1 MKSLIPSNL
10 ITAED
15 RSFLHNWDKTISSTL
30 DVITKQAVE
39 KKIVRHEKSC
49 KFTSSHSSNPSS
61 SSVASP
67 PPSSSPPPSPAQST
81 SPSPSPT
88 RKLKRGRLTGTT
100 LEVPPD
106 ILSIVAPVSDLFKV
120 LRKTW
125 DSLDLQNI
133 QLPDRIP
140 AVYRG
145 HRRRRWRRWLSSWC
159 LSTWRRG
166 SQQQSWSSTSEP
178 TPSNQSTSSKYPR
191 TFNEGLPKETR
202 DLIAAKIGNLDV

>member
-1 MKSLIPSNL
+1 MRNP
-10 ITAED
+10 A
-15 RSFLHNWDKTISSTL
+15 SSPLLTPP
-30 DVITKQAVE
+30 T
-39 KKIVRHEKSC
+39 
-49 KFTSSHSSNPSS
+49 
-61 SSVASP
+61 P
-67 PPSSSPPPSPAQST
+67 PPVPSPALLRPPPSPAQFT
-81 SPSPSPT
+81 SSSPSPT
-88 RKLKRGRLTGTT
+88 PKLKRRRLTGTT

-159 LSTWRRG
+159 LSNWRRG

-178 TPSNQSTSSKYPR
+178 TPSKQSTRRSPVLPHTWYL
-191 TFNEGLPKETR
+191 TEELIALTIFNVGLPKETR